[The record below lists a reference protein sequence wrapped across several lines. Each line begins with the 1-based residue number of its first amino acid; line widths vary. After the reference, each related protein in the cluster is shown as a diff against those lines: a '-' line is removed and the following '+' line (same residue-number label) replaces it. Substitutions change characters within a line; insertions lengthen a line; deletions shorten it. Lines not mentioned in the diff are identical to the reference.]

1 MAYLSSPTVSN
12 GFNSAQDRSF
22 VLSFRAPEWIKAKE
36 LGAGLSVA
44 PNKSFHY
51 DLYSWLP
58 TCDEK
63 DKYFVFLSDDS

>member
-1 MAYLSSPTVSN
+1 MGLTPLRT
-12 GFNSAQDRSF
+12 GLF

-36 LGAGLSVA
+36 LGAGLSVS

-63 DKYFVFLSDDS
+63 DKYFVFFVGWFVG